1 MMPELFR
8 AAHFH
13 NSGIILYTKTYFSKK
28 FHYFSQKSAKI
39 QGDFRDKYI
48 RKPEIQ
54 KISLLFSGK
63 SSEIFWIS
71 LKYALPTGKNW
82 IFKEKNSELF

>member
-28 FHYFSQKSAKI
+28 FHYFSQKSVQI

-48 RKPEIQ
+48 
-54 KISLLFSGK
+54 
-63 SSEIFWIS
+63 
-71 LKYALPTGKNW
+71 
-82 IFKEKNSELF
+82 